1 MSTSDAKGRLYRVG
15 KHWYLDTALLQTI
28 ARRMTVEPM
37 QGGYQILAPAGLVRC
52 VPASGLAL
60 PGQTG
65 ELYRCQGQSQDQDI
79 GARLR
84 KLAAAPDV
92 IGGEWE
98 QWPSGAMTSAPARA
112 CCGSCAV
119 GGACG
124 VTPPA
129 PDHEPQSLLERLI
142 VSETL
147 GTVAPR
153 MVKGTAIALYP
164 AQHTAPEWVCGR
176 YHECIASILRFPD
189 LAANEWIVLLDL
201 RKGTF
206 ASTWGV
212 TLDRQRTLM
221 LTEILQLVA
230 RLADRATRK
239 GSALPAQPSRQT
251 PGASAWEFAA
261 ELAPRN
267 GTCTRCPYRLGTNLR
282 CPVCRQW
289 QLARKPAPAAAQ
301 QGALVNLLR
310 EQTELRGLAWNV
322 LGGLA
327 QAIADSHGRNPHPP
341 LTDRF
346 FLQLERDVL
355 LALQPHKLGDVE
367 AEAVLDIAELSP
379 LDPSIAVGAHPEAG
393 ASKVGDLC
401 ETCGTALEHLGA
413 HGIGCPRCADD
424 EMNAIA
430 EEHHP

>member
-1 MSTSDAKGRLYRVG
+1 MSTSEANSTAHGRLYRVG

-65 ELYRCQGQSQDQDI
+65 DLFRCQGQSADQDV
-79 GARLR
+79 GARLQ
-84 KLAAAPDV
+84 KLAGAQHDDV

-98 QWPSGAMTSAPARA
+98 QWPSGAMAAAPAKSS
-112 CCGSCAV
+112 CGCSSCAR
-119 GGACG
+119 GGACPCG
-124 VTPPA
+124 SETHA
-129 PDHEPQSLLERLI
+129 HDDEAPQSLLERLI

-153 MVKGTAIALYP
+153 MVTSNAIAIYP
-164 AQHTAPEWVCGR
+164 AQHTAPEWACGR
-176 YHECIASILRFPD
+176 YHECIASILQFPD
-189 LAANEWIVLLDL
+189 LAANDWIVLLDL
-201 RKGTF
+201 RKGAF
-206 ASTWGV
+206 ASTWGL

-230 RLADRATRK
+230 RLADRAARK

-267 GTCTRCPYRLGTNLR
+267 STCERCPYRLGTNLR

-289 QLARKPAPAAAQ
+289 QLRRKTAPAAAQ
-301 QGALVNLLR
+301 QAALAALLR
-310 EQTELRGLAWNV
+310 EQKELRSLGWTV
-322 LGGLA
+322 LNSLA
-327 QAIADSHGRNPHPP
+327 QAIADSHARNPHEP

-355 LALQPHKLGDVE
+355 LAQQPHRFGEAE

-379 LDPSIAVGAHPEAG
+379 LEAMIAVGAPARKEA
-393 ASKVGDLC
+393 A
-401 ETCGTALEHLGA
+401 
-413 HGIGCPRCADD
+413 
-424 EMNAIA
+424 
-430 EEHHP
+430 

>member
-1 MSTSDAKGRLYRVG
+1 MSTAPTNPRGRLYRVG

-65 ELYRCQGQSQDQDI
+65 ELYRCQGQSADQDV
-79 GARLR
+79 GARLQ
-84 KLAAAPDV
+84 KLAGAQGADV

-98 QWPSGAMTSAPARA
+98 QWPSGAMGSAPAKTSCGCSSCARGGP
-112 CCGSCAV
+112 CPCGSDTHAHDDDE
-119 GGACG
+119 A
-124 VTPPA
+124 
-129 PDHEPQSLLERLI
+129 PQSLLERLI

-153 MVKGTAIALYP
+153 LVTGTALALYP
-164 AQHTAPEWVCGR
+164 AQHAAPEWACGR

-189 LAANEWIVLLDL
+189 LAAVDWIVLLDL
-201 RKGTF
+201 RKSPST
-206 ASTWGV
+206 STWGV

-221 LTEILQLVA
+221 LTEILQLA
-230 RLADRATRK
+230 LRLADQAAHK

-261 ELAPRN
+261 ELAPKN

-289 QLARKPAPAAAQ
+289 QLGRKPAPAATQ
-301 QGALVNLLR
+301 QVALVNLLR
-310 EQTELRGLAWNV
+310 EQKELRSLGWTV
-322 LGGLA
+322 LNPLA
-327 QAIADSHGRNPHPP
+327 QAIADSHARNPHAP

-346 FLQLERDVL
+346 FLHLERDVL
-355 LALQPHKLGDVE
+355 LALQPHKLADPQ

-379 LDPSIAVGAHPEAG
+379 LEATVAVGAPARQEA
-393 ASKVGDLC
+393 A
-401 ETCGTALEHLGA
+401 
-413 HGIGCPRCADD
+413 
-424 EMNAIA
+424 
-430 EEHHP
+430 

>member
-1 MSTSDAKGRLYRVG
+1 MSTSEANGRLYRVG

-84 KLAAAPDV
+84 KLAGAADV
-92 IGGEWE
+92 AGGEWE
-98 QWPSGAMTSAPARA
+98 QWPSGAMTTAPARA

-124 VTPPA
+124 ATPPA
-129 PDHEPQSLLERLI
+129 HDHEPRSLLERLI

-153 MVKGTAIALYP
+153 MVASTALAIYP
-164 AQHTAPEWVCGR
+164 AQHAAPEWVTGR

-189 LAANEWIVLLDL
+189 LAANDWIVLLDL
-201 RKGTF
+201 RKGAF
-206 ASTWGV
+206 ASTWGL

-230 RLADRATRK
+230 RLADRAVRK
-239 GSALPAQPSRQT
+239 GSALPAQPSKQT

-267 GTCTRCPYRLGTNLR
+267 DTCERCPYRLGSNLR

-289 QLARKPAPAAAQ
+289 QLHRKPAPTAAQ
-301 QGALVNLLR
+301 PAALAKLLR
-310 EQTELRGLAWNV
+310 EQKELRSLGTTV
-322 LGGLA
+322 LTSLA
-327 QAIADSHGRNPHPP
+327 QAIADSHARNPHEP

-355 LALQPHKLGDVE
+355 LAQQPHRLGESE

-379 LDPSIAVGAHPEAG
+379 LEATIAVGVATRQEA
-393 ASKVGDLC
+393 A
-401 ETCGTALEHLGA
+401 
-413 HGIGCPRCADD
+413 
-424 EMNAIA
+424 
-430 EEHHP
+430 